1 VEEETHAFCLVLH
14 KYQVGT
20 VLVRDTRSQGG
31 ILIGEGKFRED
42 GDWIGRRYLKDRKI
56 ERGKQDQRTELK
68 KELSGTAFSD
78 ECRAGQRTTSS

>member
-1 VEEETHAFCLVLH
+1 
-14 KYQVGT
+14 
-20 VLVRDTRSQGG
+20 
-31 ILIGEGKFRED
+31 LIGEGKFRED